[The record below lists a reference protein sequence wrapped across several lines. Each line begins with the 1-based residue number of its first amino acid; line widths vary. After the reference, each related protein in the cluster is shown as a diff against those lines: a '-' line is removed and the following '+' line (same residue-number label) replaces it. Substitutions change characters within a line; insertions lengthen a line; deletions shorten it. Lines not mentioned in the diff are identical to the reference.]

1 MESTILLIVTALSS
15 FLSSVIQSGLD
26 KLEVAVQTNELAKK
40 LFGVVVS
47 AIKSWVPKKSPAK

>member
-1 MESTILLIVTALSS
+1 MENTILLIVTALSS